1 MVIVCVEDK
10 FDLDGRRK
18 QWCKSVNATESMN
31 DNVQTNFA
39 AVRGIEIAYINVGTG
54 PAVLMLHGFP
64 FDKSMWADQLAA
76 LTAAGFRV
84 VVPDLRGFGE
94 TKAGGEI
101 STMDDMARDAAAL
114 LDHLQ
119 IGEAVVCGLSMGGYV
134 AFEFVHLFPARV
146 LRLVLAGTRAPADN
160 EQEKA
165 GREQQVQ
172 TMLRAGMVPIS
183 IATLPKLL
191 SEQTRAEKPGVV
203 KHVRTMIT
211 LSDPKGAAAAQ
222 RGMAARRDY
231 TDDLPN
237 IKASA
242 LIIVGREDP
251 IRPVTDAEFMHE
263 RIPNSRLEIIDDA
276 AHMTNVE
283 QAAEFNDL
291 LVRFLNEL
299 TMVK

>member
-1 MVIVCVEDK
+1 MM
-10 FDLDGRRK
+10 
-18 QWCKSVNATESMN
+18 NESL
-31 DNVQTNFA
+31 QTKFA
-39 AVRGIEIAYINVGTG
+39 AVRELEMAYLDVGAG

-84 VVPDLRGFGE
+84 VIPDLRGFGE
-94 TKAGGEI
+94 TKAAGEI
-101 STMDDMARDAAAL
+101 STMDDMAGDAAAL
-114 LDHLQ
+114 LDDLQ
-119 IGEAVVCGLSMGGYV
+119 IAEAVVCGLSMGGYV

-191 SEQTRAEKPGVV
+191 SNRTRADKSTVV
-203 KHVRTMIT
+203 KRVRTMIT

-237 IKASA
+237 IKAPA

-283 QAAEFNDL
+283 QAEEFNAV
-291 LVRFLNEL
+291 LVSFLENNVSEARA
-299 TMVK
+299 